1 MTGKDSGTE
10 VSGGQDRITREDIEN
25 KFRQLTGEVNETAQR
40 MSRMAIAGGAAGVVL
55 LLILAFL
62 IGRSKGVKKTTVVEV
77 VRV

>member
-1 MTGKDSGTE
+1 MTRKDAGGDGT
-10 VSGGQDRITREDIEN
+10 GGPERITREDIEN
-25 KFRQLTGEVNETAQR
+25 KFRQLTGEVNETAQK

>member
-1 MTGKDSGTE
+1 MTSTESGNGPT
-10 VSGGQDRITREDIEN
+10 GGEARITREDIEN

-62 IGRSKGVKKTTVVEV
+62 VGRSKGVKKTTVVEV